1 MKERKES
8 KEKEKKKKNTEF
20 ESLWKIFKYISTN
33 NKTFINIKIILT
45 VLNFSVKARK

>member
-1 MKERKES
+1 MKERKNEEKIKES
-8 KEKEKKKKNTEF
+8 KEKKKKNTEF

-45 VLNFSVKARK
+45 VLNFC